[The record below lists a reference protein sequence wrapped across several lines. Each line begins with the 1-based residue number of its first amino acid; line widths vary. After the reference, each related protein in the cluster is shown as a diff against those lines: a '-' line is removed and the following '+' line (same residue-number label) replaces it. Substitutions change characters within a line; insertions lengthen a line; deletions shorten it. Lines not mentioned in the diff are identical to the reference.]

1 LAVALPNR
9 SGSLTPYQRSVARV
23 TLFTYQESYVV
34 SDTSLILVVED
45 REDDILL
52 IRKAFQ
58 RAGLQNPIHFVRS
71 GDEAVAY
78 LAGEWKY
85 ANRAEYPLPVLV
97 LLDLKLPGMD
107 GFEVLAWIRQQ
118 HGLRAL
124 PVVVLTSSSDLSDV
138 NRAYQ
143 LGANSFFVKELEF
156 RDTVEL
162 SRLLQNYWLAK
173 VRTPQTSREHPKPAQ
188 PADSEGSTLQ

>member
-1 LAVALPNR
+1 MADI
-9 SGSLTPYQRSVARV
+9 SV
-23 TLFTYQESYVV
+23 
-34 SDTSLILVVED
+34 ILVVED

-52 IRKAFQ
+52 IRKAFD
-58 RAGLQNPIHFVRS
+58 RAGLQNPVHFVRS

-78 LAGEWKY
+78 LSGERKY

-107 GFEVLAWIRQQ
+107 GFEVLAWIRRQD
-118 HGLRAL
+118 GLRAL
-124 PVVVLTSSSDLSDV
+124 PVIVLTSSRDLSDV

-156 RDTVEL
+156 QNSVEL

-173 VRTPQTSREHPKPAQ
+173 VRTPQTSRPNRKPAK
-188 PADSEGSTLQ
+188 PADS